1 MARKKMAYVIDCID
15 HEGFDYAFTGYS
27 DYPEV
32 EDEKF
37 HELRLKYLEAR
48 QALADYI
55 GVDPS

>member
-1 MARKKMAYVIDCID
+1 MAYVIDTID
-15 HEGFDYAFTGYS
+15 CEGFDYTFTGYS
-27 DYPEV
+27 DFPEFK
-32 EDEKF
+32 DEKF